1 MDTVDLQFAYDISNG
16 VGNPGSV
23 EMNETDLGI
32 GGDCSPSACAP
43 TQIRKVNVLLT
54 SRSPNMVSGVAS
66 FLTNTLESQVSLRS
80 MAFVDR
86 YR

>member
-1 MDTVDLQFAYDISNG
+1 M
-16 VGNPGSV
+16 
-23 EMNETDLGI
+23 
-32 GGDCSPSACAP
+32 
-43 TQIRKVNVLLT
+43 LLT
-54 SRSPNMVSGVAS
+54 SRSANQVSGVVR